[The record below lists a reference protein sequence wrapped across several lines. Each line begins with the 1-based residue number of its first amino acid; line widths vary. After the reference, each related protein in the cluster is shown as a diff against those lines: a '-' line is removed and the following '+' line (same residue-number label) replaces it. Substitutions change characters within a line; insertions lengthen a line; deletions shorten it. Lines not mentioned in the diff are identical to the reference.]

1 MMYIISLLPTP
12 DTPNNPTSSSL
23 IVFNPL
29 TPRLRFL
36 VVYAPHFTADGF
48 KFKLISR
55 QIGVDGQKIAGT
67 SLIDFVIDDIS
78 TGDTITHVASFFKK
92 LILMECGLQYS
103 YQNCS
108 MVSDDSIKIAK
119 WASWF
124 SDVTKIIPFNSR
136 CLDILIAQTVS
147 TQNDYYQNGKVAIP
161 AGHSRVV
168 LPPVTTLLK
177 RQMEYGLLEGCE
189 SKAAKYDHPIPAI
202 PGSAQFTEYS
212 DPISLPEKIDPYNQ
226 FNRSNHSNDPT
237 SPPDLPNL
245 PDLPKLPDMPK
256 LPDLPNL
263 PKLPVPTIP
272 EKFASFTYDR
282 IFSTVSIKGFTVG
295 GGSFRASLS
304 SGVTLNPVVGG
315 LVDRTDTETAGLPF
329 LNNSFGNQLG
339 IDADEWDAL

>member
-23 IVFNPL
+23 IVFNPM

-78 TGDTITHVASFFKK
+78 TGDTITHIASFFKK
-92 LILMECGLQYS
+92 LILFECGLQYR
-103 YQNCS
+103 YQDCS
-108 MVSDDSIKIAK
+108 MVSADSIMIAK
-119 WASWF
+119 WTSWF

-177 RQMEYGLLEGCE
+177 RQMDYGLLEGCE

-202 PGSAQFTEYS
+202 PASAQFTEYS

-226 FNRSNHSNDPT
+226 FNRSNHSN
-237 SPPDLPNL
+237 
-245 PDLPKLPDMPK
+245 
-256 LPDLPNL
+256 
-263 PKLPVPTIP
+263 
-272 EKFASFTYDR
+272 A
-282 IFSTVSIKGFTVG
+282 
-295 GGSFRASLS
+295 RASVTSLS
-304 SGVTLNPVVGG
+304 HWHLLHGS
-315 LVDRTDTETAGLPF
+315 
-329 LNNSFGNQLG
+329 
-339 IDADEWDAL
+339 